1 MPANSTIE
9 RPHLPST
16 YEEIILSLAQTIR
29 EYRDPTD
36 QHLET
41 VHRFVTFFIRNVR
54 TEEISP
60 EGVDDFVQ
68 AVEDFRGAFLWGSEA
83 AVIGDWQAQR
93 RLERLSEAHQQP
105 RQPVAWLVDVVE
117 EIRQAVDAAEEER
130 EAQRRRAAEAEHR
143 RLLHAQQLRRLYMSD
158 ESRIQLEENREDR
171 QEIDQ
176 IFFGDPIQL
185 TEDFANRLRV
195 LGFRIRSGNRIWVRY
210 A

>member
-130 EAQRRRAAEAEHR
+130 EAQRRRAAEA
-143 RLLHAQQLRRLYMSD
+143 
-158 ESRIQLEENREDR
+158 
-171 QEIDQ
+171 
-176 IFFGDPIQL
+176 
-185 TEDFANRLRV
+185 
-195 LGFRIRSGNRIWVRY
+195 
-210 A
+210 